1 MLPIQCVMKNLVLFI
16 LLIVGVSPL
25 VKAQEIIPF
34 PDLSENHIA
43 VYNQA
48 VTLENHDYTL
58 FSKDYQDAL
67 EKIDLEIEALHVQ
80 IGSESSK
87 SNRTSLQSEKNILV
101 KKRSA
106 LLQEAELLED
116 LNKFY

>member
-1 MLPIQCVMKNLVLFI
+1 MKNLFI
-16 LLIVGVSPL
+16 LLLLIFGAIPI

-34 PDLSENHIA
+34 PDLSESHIA

-48 VTLENHDYTL
+48 EVIDDHNYSLYT
-58 FSKDYQDAL
+58 KDYQDSL
-67 EKIDLEIEALHVQ
+67 KQVDLEIEEITERIQ
-80 IGSESSK
+80 KESNK
-87 SNRTSLQSEKNILV
+87 IHRTSLQTEKTILV
-101 KKRSA
+101 KKRSG